1 MLSIEQNLNELKLY
15 LSDMINNLKN
25 QGKWKIQSTVA
36 INIFPPKDSK
46 ETCSMHTKSNNI
58 EIMIGN
64 KTDEITEGLFE
75 TLLSKYQKG
84 LEESMGHRQLSFDS
98 VDLVQCKCLI
108 IRLNR
113 SRSHINSP
121 KWLKNKEATQNRK
134 NSDDKCF

>member
-25 QGKWKIQSTVA
+25 QGKWKIQSTMA

-64 KTDEITEGLFE
+64 KTDEITEGFFE

-84 LEESMGHRQLSFDS
+84 LEESMGHRQLSFDG

-113 SRSHINSP
+113 SRSNINSP

>member
-25 QGKWKIQSTVA
+25 QGEWKIQSTMA
-36 INIFPPKDSK
+36 INISPPKDSK
-46 ETCSMHTKSNNI
+46 ETCSVHTKSNNI

-113 SRSHINSP
+113 SRSHIGSP

-134 NSDDKCF
+134 NSDGKCF